1 MRKELYLPILL
12 ASTICI
18 TGCGKKTPDLEA
30 ASTAT
35 DIPAVTKEAET
46 ESTAE
51 PTANPTEAAE
61 KSVANVTDVYPT
73 ATGITDIAM
82 GISED
87 MCTFKVP
94 LNYVLAGG
102 SYGEDGKE
110 KTIAGL
116 NSATTTV
123 EDALAAGS
131 FSTGEHLAFFTM
143 TSLDDDTMLTASLG
157 TSDLMAWDDYKT
169 TYPDAK
175 EIGDENVPA
184 LIYHVEGVS
193 GNSLAIAIHV
203 NEDVTLQI
211 VYEGEESVGEDQL
224 AQDLYDLVTVL

>member
-1 MRKELYLPILL
+1 
-12 ASTICI
+12 
-18 TGCGKKTPDLEA
+18 
-30 ASTAT
+30 
-35 DIPAVTKEAET
+35 
-46 ESTAE
+46 
-51 PTANPTEAAE
+51 
-61 KSVANVTDVYPT
+61 
-73 ATGITDIAM
+73 M

-143 TSLDDDTMLTASLG
+143 TSLDDDHHAYGISWNIR
-157 TSDLMAWDDYKT
+157 SDGVGRLQ
-169 TYPDAK
+169 
-175 EIGDENVPA
+175 N
-184 LIYHVEGVS
+184 HVS
-193 GNSLAIAIHV
+193 GCKR
-203 NEDVTLQI
+203 DW
-211 VYEGEESVGEDQL
+211 
-224 AQDLYDLVTVL
+224 

>member
-35 DIPAVTKEAET
+35 DIPAVSKEAET

-61 KSVANVTDVYPT
+61 ESVANVTDVYPT